1 MGDSSRFVGG
11 GAIGPPDAGSNSG
24 FGWHS
29 VDPKVVE
36 PLLTVVTLVVVLL
49 LTAATDGG
57 TVDRGPIEIRDLEG
71 THRFC
76 HFLLSKLMCN
86 GHLLNVSIPKSEKIQ
101 VRFSRSR
108 FL

>member
-1 MGDSSRFVGG
+1 MPILVGDSLRAVGG
-11 GAIGPPDAGSNSG
+11 GSIGPPDAGPNSG

-57 TVDRGPIEIRDLEG
+57 RGLQEAAESMG
-71 THRFC
+71 A
-76 HFLLSKLMCN
+76 
-86 GHLLNVSIPKSEKIQ
+86 GG
-101 VRFSRSR
+101 
-108 FL
+108 

>member
-1 MGDSSRFVGG
+1 MPILVGDSLRLVGG
-11 GAIGPPDAGSNSG
+11 GSIGSPDAGPNSG

-57 TVDRGPIEIRDLEG
+57 RGLQEAAESMG
-71 THRFC
+71 A
-76 HFLLSKLMCN
+76 
-86 GHLLNVSIPKSEKIQ
+86 GG
-101 VRFSRSR
+101 
-108 FL
+108 

>member
-1 MGDSSRFVGG
+1 MRAIILIMRAIMDFAIMGAKSIIAL
-11 GAIGPPDAGSNSG
+11 GAIIRA
-24 FGWHS
+24 
-29 VDPKVVE
+29 
-36 PLLTVVTLVVVLL
+36 
-49 LTAATDGG
+49 

>member
-1 MGDSSRFVGG
+1 MPILMGDSSRFVGG
-11 GAIGPPDAGSNSG
+11 GAIGPPDAGPNPG

-57 TVDRGPIEIRDLEG
+57 RGLQEAAESMG
-71 THRFC
+71 A
-76 HFLLSKLMCN
+76 
-86 GHLLNVSIPKSEKIQ
+86 GG
-101 VRFSRSR
+101 
-108 FL
+108 